1 VPGTNCKVRKTRGRE
16 AVKEKDILNLF
27 KETGALLS
35 GHFRLSSGLH
45 SGNYFQCAL
54 LLQYPDIAEKL
65 CRELASYFKEDKPT
79 CVVAPALGGII
90 VSYETARALGV
101 KSLFTERVEGKMAL
115 RRRFELKKEDN
126 VLIVE
131 DVITTGLSTNEVLEA
146 VKSKGAKII
155 GVGCVVDRSGKPLD
169 FGVKLK
175 SLVTLDFPTYTP
187 EECPLCKSGVEIT
200 KPGSR

>member
-1 VPGTNCKVRKTRGRE
+1 ME
-16 AVKEKDILNLF
+16 EKEILSLF

-54 LLQYPDIAEKL
+54 LLQNPDIAEKI
-65 CRELASYFKEDKPT
+65 CRQLAGYFKDDKPT
-79 CVVAPALGGII
+79 CVVAPALGGVI

-101 KSLFTERVEGKMAL
+101 KSLFTERAEGKVVL
-115 RRRFELKKEDN
+115 RRGFEIGKGDR
-126 VLIVE
+126 VLVVE
-131 DVITTGLSTNEVLEA
+131 DVITTGLSTGEVLEA
-146 VKSKGAKII
+146 VKSQGAKII
-155 GVGCVVDRSGKPLD
+155 GVGCIVNRSGKELD

-175 SLVTLDFPTYTP
+175 NLVRLDFPTYKP
-187 EECPLCKSGVEIT
+187 EECPLCKKGIEIK

>member
-1 VPGTNCKVRKTRGRE
+1 M
-16 AVKEKDILNLF
+16 KEQEILKLF
-27 KETGALLS
+27 RQTGALLS

-54 LLQYPDIAEKL
+54 LLQNPDIAEKM
-65 CRELASYFKEDKPT
+65 CSQLAGYFKDDKPT
-79 CVVAPALGGII
+79 CVVAPALGGVI

-115 RRRFELKKEDN
+115 RRGFEIKKEDR
-126 VLIVE
+126 VLVVE
-131 DVITTGLSTNEVLEA
+131 DVITTGLSTGEVLEA
-146 VKSKGAKII
+146 VKSRGAKII
-155 GVGCVVDRSGKPLD
+155 GVGCIVDRSGKELD

-175 SLVTLDFPTYTP
+175 SLVRLDFPTYKP
-187 EECPLCKSGVEIT
+187 EECPLCKKGIEIR